1 MLQYEIFQTPSL
13 VFGYSLLKCIFVQ
26 IYVHI
31 NPLDMITTQIST
43 FRQKIK
49 TYVDLVLSS
58 NEPLLINR
66 GDQGVVL
73 VSLEEYN
80 SLAKTASIL
89 SSKMGTKVAEPI
101 EKQEFV
107 EVDIDSL

>member
-1 MLQYEIFQTPSL
+1 
-13 VFGYSLLKCIFVQ
+13 
-26 IYVHI
+26 
-31 NPLDMITTQIST
+31 MITTKISS

-49 TYVDLVLSS
+49 AYVDLVISN
-58 NEPLLINR
+58 NEPVLINR
-66 GDQGVVL
+66 GEQGVVL

-80 SLAKTASIL
+80 ALAKTASIL
-89 SSKMGTKVAEPI
+89 NSRIGAQVAKSI